1 MTTII
6 FTFTNEVKVKV
17 SGLGNNEVSC
27 KVISGLDTARKYNT
41 WSMLEGKNMPVS
53 KEVTYDSK
61 TFARNFHSW
70 SYLSPLEDVSF
81 DG

>member
-17 SGLGNNEVSC
+17 SDLGNNEVSC

-41 WSMLEGKNMPVS
+41 WSMLEGKKMPVS
-53 KEVTYDSK
+53 KEATYDSK
-61 TFARNFHSW
+61 TFARSFHSW
-70 SYLSPLEDVSF
+70 SYLSPLKDVSF